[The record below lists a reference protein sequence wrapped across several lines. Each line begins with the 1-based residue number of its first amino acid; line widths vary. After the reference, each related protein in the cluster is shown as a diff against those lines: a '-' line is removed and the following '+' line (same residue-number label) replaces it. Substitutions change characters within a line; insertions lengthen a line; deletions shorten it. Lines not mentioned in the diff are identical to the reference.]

1 MTRARFAACAS
12 LLLLAAG
19 CIDFIPVAGPGGEED
34 LSFYLFL
41 TTGNAG
47 PGVSPDSLQV
57 DAFAELG
64 SGRLG
69 FSDRTLHVAGQPV
82 EPVVHQSQ
90 WGYTAGLVL
99 PPGTL
104 REPLRIKLPVPQGA
118 QLPVQEISVSA
129 VARGGPDTL
138 TVRQGADLVL
148 PIGGGAHDPAT
159 AAEVWDVHVQRGFLS
174 TQIRTTGPLP
184 AQIVVPASLVP
195 QDSAQIM
202 DVRLISHRQ
211 LRWDTSGSTLRLDM
225 QAALQWRVRLVP

>member
-1 MTRARFAACAS
+1 MTRARLLACAA
-12 LLLLAAG
+12 LLLAG
-19 CIDFIPVAGPGGEED
+19 CIDFIPVGPGGQED

-41 TTGNAG
+41 TNRNTG
-47 PGVSPDSLQV
+47 PGGSLDSLRV

-69 FSDRTLHVAGQPV
+69 FSDRTLHVAGQPI
-82 EPVVHQSQ
+82 EPVVRQNE

-104 REPLRIKLPVPQGA
+104 REPFRIMLPVPQGA
-118 QLPVQEISVSA
+118 QLPVQEIRVSA

-148 PIGGGAHDPAT
+148 PLAGGAHDPAT
-159 AAEVWDVHVQRGFLS
+159 QGEVWDVHLQRGFRAA
-174 TQIRTTGPLP
+174 QIRTTGPLP

-195 QDSAQIM
+195 QDTAQVM
-202 DVRLISHRQ
+202 DVLLTSHRQ
-211 LRWDTSGSTLRLDM
+211 LRWRTSGSILGLDM
-225 QAALQWRVRLVP
+225 QATLQWRVRLVP